1 MKSRSV
7 WLHNPTGSPKKVEFK
22 VSDTEISLGEFV
34 VLAEDVAS
42 CKVKYPNRIYGLL
55 VPMIVCGLLAWW
67 FAEFLSFAIRFQFAL
82 LMELTPNLDEAAT
95 QTQAVAILQKLH
107 LRSSTTDD
115 QQMQLAFWLYIAFIL
130 DCLFVSHFI
139 FRPRIVLKS
148 REGSSAD
155 APYRFVRPRKFIKTL
170 VAARKVVKRAKALH
184 KTKHSK

>member
-34 VLAEDVAS
+34 VLTEDVAS
-42 CKVKYPNRIYGLL
+42 CKVKYPNRLNGPLVQVIIYGLL
-55 VPMIVCGLLAWW
+55 AWMIAELA
-67 FAEFLSFAIRFQFAL
+67 SFAIRLQIAVTVA
-82 LMELTPNLDEAAT
+82 LTPNSDEAAA
-95 QTQAVAILQKLH
+95 QEQAVTLLQKLH

-115 QQMQLAFWLYIAFIL
+115 QQMLLAFWLYIVFIL
-130 DCLFVSHFI
+130 YSVFVSNFI

-148 REGSSAD
+148 REGSSAE